1 MKDQMKDPGNEVEY
15 GNEVEHGSGL
25 LLYPTRHC
33 ELLYFSSI
41 RVLLLA
47 INIRWISA
55 ALFSPGLF
63 PIPPRLLLVDTK
75 ERLPVKLL
83 HFSKIVFVDYR
94 NVLLSVVIL
103 SLLFASL
110 FTAVFNVKV

>member
-1 MKDQMKDPGNEVEY
+1 MGLHRVSK
-15 GNEVEHGSGL
+15 HL

-47 INIRWISA
+47 NKYTMDFRRFFQSGVVSDP
-55 ALFSPGLF
+55 SP
-63 PIPPRLLLVDTK
+63 PPVGRH
-75 ERLPVKLL
+75 ERATSG
-83 HFSKIVFVDYR
+83 HIVTFFQDRFCYYR

-103 SLLFASL
+103 SILFVSL